1 MKKRKMR
8 GTIFCSSTKIIKE
21 MKNMKRK
28 RRKKEGSL
36 MNR

>member
-1 MKKRKMR
+1 MKKKRRR

-28 RRKKEGSL
+28 RRRKEGLL